1 MAAHIDDD
9 EPLVLHDF
17 FARTVKRWP
26 ERIAIDI
33 PRGRDRF
40 ERQAL
45 SYAALDAMARGLA
58 HRVAGRLGGEERI
71 VALLLPRTTP
81 HLFVVLL
88 GVLMAGGA
96 YTCLDPGFPDAR
108 MREIV
113 ADAEAVAILTDAA
126 GAARLR
132 KLDLPD
138 DMV

>member
-1 MAAHIDDD
+1 MTAHIDDD

-81 HLFVVLL
+81 HLYAAQL
-88 GVLMAGGA
+88 GVEMGGGGK
-96 YTCLDPGFPDAR
+96 TGRGPRVPGGR
-108 MREIV
+108 R
-113 ADAEAVAILTDAA
+113 
-126 GAARLR
+126 
-132 KLDLPD
+132 
-138 DMV
+138 